1 MPARLRTTLLTFAC
15 TLAATLAPAA
25 VAGACTGADAD
36 PTKDARSLVETA
48 TVCLLNVERSARGLA
63 PVTYDATLSSVAQG
77 HAQDMLDRHYFAHVS
92 PDGGTLTDRLRAG
105 RWIPE
110 NSAWTAGENIAWG
123 QSYLGT
129 PREIMKAWMNSPGHK
144 ANILEP
150 DFVEIGIATL
160 PGAPNGAGDAGTYV
174 TNFGWRE
181 SGADATDSDAPAASV
196 ARTVTKKKTTR
207 MRCARY
213 AKKSARSSRKSRST
227 RRCVRYVRSSRTRR
241 S

>member
-25 VAGACTGADAD
+25 VASACTGADAD
-36 PTKDARSLVETA
+36 PTQDARSVVEAA
-48 TVCLLNVERSARGLA
+48 TVCLLNVERAAHGLA
-63 PVTYDATLSSVAQG
+63 PVTFDATLSGVAEG
-77 HAQDMLDRHYFAHVS
+77 HARDMINRHYFAHVS

-110 NSAWTAGENIAWG
+110 NAAWTAGENIAWG

-129 PREIMKAWMNSPGHK
+129 PREIVKAWMNSPGHK
-144 ANILEP
+144 ANILESE
-150 DFVEIGIATL
+150 FVEIGIATL
-160 PGAPNGAGDAGTYV
+160 PGAPNGAGNAGTYV

-181 SGADATDSDAPAASV
+181 AGSNASDTDAPAAS
-196 ARTVTKKKTTR
+196 ASRTVTRKRTTR
-207 MRCARY
+207 KRCARY
-213 AKKSARSSRKSRST
+213 AKRSARSSRKSRST
-227 RRCVRYVRSSRTRR
+227 RRCVRFVRTRR